1 MYFTSDA
8 ASSRSLLRP
17 GCRVQDSDCGQ
28 NCCSDSAAHAVACSV
43 SPRCTIGSVW
53 PMRQKSKES
62 TMSAHFASDPA
73 SSRSLLCRG
82 GLKRDSDS
90 AHNCCS
96 DTTARAAACSVP
108 PRSTA
113 CSVWLLRR
121 NRRKAP
127 RECNPHQIQPQVA
140 RSSALGAEY
149 GTPIVLGTAIA
160 TRPPVLWLP
169 EYIRGALLGSC
180 G

>member
-1 MYFTSDA
+1 MQPQVARCSVLDA
-8 ASSRSLLRP
+8 GYRTLTVDRT
-17 GCRVQDSDCGQ
+17 
-28 NCCSDSAAHAVACSV
+28 AVATRPLMLWLAQCLRGAPSA
-43 SPRCTIGSVW
+43 PCGRCGKNRRKAPCQHTL
-53 PMRQKSKES
+53 RQIQPQVARS
-62 TMSAHFASDPA
+62 SAVEASNGTLTVHITAVATRPLA
-73 SSRSLLCRG
+73 LQLVQCLRGALLG
-82 GLKRDSDS
+82 
-90 AHNCCS
+90 
-96 DTTARAAACSVP
+96 
-108 PRSTA
+108 
-113 CSVWLLRR
+113 SVWLLRR